1 MRVAAFCGPISV
13 KGGGRDRSRDNWSPE
28 SVQKGTGA
36 IAGNR
41 TPGVR
46 QLVLRP
52 RFEKFEG
59 CGVSSL
65 GWWDP
70 CRCGFVRQN
79 LSPVPRGTSR

>member
-1 MRVAAFCGPISV
+1 MIGAGTTGVQNRSKREPAPLRGTALPVLDSSCCGRVS
-13 KGGGRDRSRDNWSPE
+13 KS
-28 SVQKGTGA
+28 
-36 IAGNR
+36 
-41 TPGVR
+41 
-46 QLVLRP
+46 LRV
-52 RFEKFEG
+52 EG